1 MQFEIYYKHSS
12 CLTVKT
18 CDVHYVDNRS
28 MMCTNIIA
36 VCCEKY
42 IKHTNTLL
50 GEGGRNAEFQNVKP
64 VATLSNRHAL
74 KCQFG
79 EESLWKSTKTRPVCV
94 VNELGPSRLGTVS
107 LYCPL
112 RMAV

>member
-42 IKHTNTLL
+42 IKHINTLL
-50 GEGGRNAEFQNVKP
+50 GEGGGGMQN
-64 VATLSNRHAL
+64 
-74 KCQFG
+74 F
-79 EESLWKSTKTRPVCV
+79 
-94 VNELGPSRLGTVS
+94 
-107 LYCPL
+107 
-112 RMAV
+112 RMLNLLLHLVTAML